1 MLTRNDDWIIWL
13 TPQAG
18 EVLLGLLPS
27 SPGPASPVAGN
38 RRFCVLG
45 KLEGPDRSDVGV
57 WIDVDFVQELTVPDN
72 TTVKTWEVNPRSCLI
87 RWSDIRYAQRG
98 ERSEKGKI
106 GFMPMNSK

>member
-1 MLTRNDDWIIWL
+1 MASHNWIIWL
-13 TPQAG
+13 TPQTG

-27 SPGPASPVAGN
+27 SPAPGD

-45 KLEGPDRSDVGV
+45 KLEEPDPSGVGV
-57 WIDVDFVQELTVPDN
+57 WIDVDFVQEVTVPDN

-87 RWSDIRYAQRG
+87 RWSDILYAQRG
-98 ERSEKGKI
+98 ERSEKGRI

>member
-1 MLTRNDDWIIWL
+1 MVTRNDDWIIWL

-27 SPGPASPVAGN
+27 SPVPASPVPGN

-57 WIDVDFVQELTVPDN
+57 WIDVDFVQELTNPDN
-72 TTVKTWEVNPRSCLI
+72 TSQDMGSQSAIMPHPV
-87 RWSDIRYAQRG
+87 
-98 ERSEKGKI
+98 ERHSI
-106 GFMPMNSK
+106 CSKR

>member
-1 MLTRNDDWIIWL
+1 MVTSNDDWIIWL

-18 EVLLGLLPS
+18 EVLLGLPPS
-27 SPGPASPVAGN
+27 SAVPGN
-38 RRFCVLG
+38 HRFCVLG
-45 KLEGPDRSDVGV
+45 KFEGPDRSDVGV

-87 RWSDIRYAQRG
+87 RWTDIRYAQKG
-98 ERSEKGKI
+98 KSSEKGKI